1 MISETTAYILC
12 DSIHNAGNGLIGTGV
27 IVIVLS
33 IPLLFNLIPKN
44 SLYGFRIKRAFESD
58 DNWYAINK
66 YGAKAF
72 VLWSIPMIV
81 CGIIFL
87 HVNCSPLIGPL
98 PVLFLVAAIIQ
109 TLLFARKLK

>member
-1 MISETTAYILC
+1 MMSETM
-12 DSIHNAGNGLIGTGV
+12 HNAGDGWIGAGIV
-27 IVIVLS
+27 FIVIS

-44 SLYGFRIKRAFESD
+44 GLYGFRIKKAFESD

-87 HVNCSPLIGPL
+87 NVNCSPLIGPL

-109 TLLFARKLK
+109 TLLFARKLQ